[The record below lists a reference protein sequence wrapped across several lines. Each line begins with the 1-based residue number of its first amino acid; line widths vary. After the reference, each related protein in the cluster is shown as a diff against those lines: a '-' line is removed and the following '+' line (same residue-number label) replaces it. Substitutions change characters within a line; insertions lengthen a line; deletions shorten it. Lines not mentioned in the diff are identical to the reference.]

1 LFSAVAVEWR
11 HAAVTETQSLADGR
25 RPGQGTDHAGLHEIG
40 DALPRRTHAADVA
53 DLQGDVCGLAVFDAG
68 AIRKYVRQNRIRLSA
83 LSRREAL
90 KNIG

>member
-1 LFSAVAVEWR
+1 
-11 HAAVTETQSLADGR
+11 
-25 RPGQGTDHAGLHEIG
+25 
-40 DALPRRTHAADVA
+40 VA